1 MTDWMNIE
9 QFMERYTTFFEEMV
23 ELEKVKLSVL
33 MSNDVQAI
41 QANLLEQQSNAKRIE
56 NIEIERQNFFR
67 VHGFNE
73 LSLREV
79 IALCDTDTKIK
90 LEHTY
95 ERLQHA
101 ISQIKYNNRKSME
114 IIHMNLYCS
123 SCGGTLRCVPHF

>member
-1 MTDWMNIE
+1 MINWLNIE
-9 QFMERYTTFFEEMV
+9 QFMERYTMFFEEMV

-56 NIEIERQNFFR
+56 NIEIERQNFCQ

-79 IALCDTDTKIK
+79 IALCDTEQKVV

-114 IIHMNLYCS
+114 IIHMNLSIYQAAEV
-123 SCGGTLRCVPHF
+123 R

>member
-9 QFMERYTTFFEEMV
+9 HFMERYTTFFEEMV

-56 NIEIERQNFFR
+56 NIEIERQNFFKL
-67 VHGFNE
+67 HDFEN

-79 IALCDTDTKIK
+79 IALCDTEQKVVF
-90 LEHTY
+90 EHTY

-101 ISQIKYNNRKSME
+101 ISQIKYNNRKSIE
-114 IIHMNLYCS
+114 IIHMNLSIYQAAEV
-123 SCGGTLRCVPHF
+123 R

>member
-9 QFMERYTTFFEEMV
+9 QFMERNTTCFEEMV

-56 NIEIERQNFFR
+56 NIEIERQNFFQ

-79 IALCDTDTKIK
+79 IALCDTEQKVV

-114 IIHMNLYCS
+114 IIHMNLNIVQAA
-123 SCGGTLRCVPHF
+123 GVR

>member
-1 MTDWMNIE
+1 MINWMNIE

-56 NIEIERQNFFR
+56 NIEIERQNFFQ

-79 IALCDTDTKIK
+79 IALCDTEQKVV

-101 ISQIKYNNRKSME
+101 ISQIKYHNRKSME
-114 IIHMNLYCS
+114 IIHMNLSIYQAAEV
-123 SCGGTLRCVPHF
+123 R

>member
-56 NIEIERQNFFR
+56 NIEIERQNFFQ

-79 IALCDTDTKIK
+79 IALCDTEQKVV

-114 IIHMNLYCS
+114 IIHMNLSIYQAAEV
-123 SCGGTLRCVPHF
+123 R

>member
-1 MTDWMNIE
+1 MINWLNIE
-9 QFMERYTTFFEEMV
+9 QFMERYTMFFEEMV

-56 NIEIERQNFFR
+56 NIEIERQNFFQ

-79 IALCDTDTKIK
+79 IALCDTEQKVV

-101 ISQIKYNNRKSME
+101 ISQIKYHNRKSME
-114 IIHMNLYCS
+114 IIHMNLNIVQAA
-123 SCGGTLRCVPHF
+123 GVR

>member
-9 QFMERYTTFFEEMV
+9 AFMERYTSFFEHMV
-23 ELEKVKLSVL
+23 ENEKVKLNVL
-33 MSNDVQAI
+33 LSNDVQAI

-56 NIEIERQNFFR
+56 NIELERQDFFNKQ
-67 VHGFNE
+67 GFAE

-79 IALCDTDTKIK
+79 IALCDTDLKVK

-101 ISQIKYNNRKSME
+101 ISQIKYHNRKSME
-114 IIHMNLYCS
+114 IIHMNLNIYQAAEV
-123 SCGGTLRCVPHF
+123 R

>member
-1 MTDWMNIE
+1 MINWLNIE
-9 QFMERYTTFFEEMV
+9 QFMERYTMFFEEMV

-56 NIEIERQNFFR
+56 NIEIERQNFFQ

-114 IIHMNLYCS
+114 IIHMNLNIVQAA
-123 SCGGTLRCVPHF
+123 GVR

>member
-56 NIEIERQNFFR
+56 NIEIERQNFFQ

-79 IALCDTDTKIK
+79 IALCDTEQKVV

-101 ISQIKYNNRKSME
+101 ISQIKYHNRKSME
-114 IIHMNLYCS
+114 IIHMNLSIYQAAEV
-123 SCGGTLRCVPHF
+123 R

>member
-1 MTDWMNIE
+1 MINWMNIE

-56 NIEIERQNFFR
+56 NIEIERQNFFQ

-79 IALCDTDTKIK
+79 IALCDSEQKVV

-114 IIHMNLYCS
+114 IIHMNLNIVQAA
-123 SCGGTLRCVPHF
+123 GVR

>member
-33 MSNDVQAI
+33 MTNDVQAI

-56 NIEIERQNFFR
+56 NIEIERQNFFQ

-79 IALCDTDTKIK
+79 IALCDTEQKVV

-101 ISQIKYNNRKSME
+101 ISQIKYHNRKSME
-114 IIHMNLYCS
+114 IIHMNLNIVQAA
-123 SCGGTLRCVPHF
+123 GVR

>member
-56 NIEIERQNFFR
+56 NIEIERQNFFQ

-79 IALCDTDTKIK
+79 IALCDTEQKVV

-114 IIHMNLYCS
+114 IIHMNLNIVQAA
-123 SCGGTLRCVPHF
+123 GVR

>member
-9 QFMERYTTFFEEMV
+9 QFMEHYTTFFEEMV

-56 NIEIERQNFFR
+56 NIEIERQNFFQ

-79 IALCDTDTKIK
+79 IALCDTEQKVV

-101 ISQIKYNNRKSME
+101 ISQIKYHNRKSME
-114 IIHMNLYCS
+114 IIHMNLSIYQAAEV
-123 SCGGTLRCVPHF
+123 R

>member
-33 MSNDVQAI
+33 MTNDVQAI

-56 NIEIERQNFFR
+56 NIEIERQNFFQ

-79 IALCDTDTKIK
+79 IALCDTEQKVD
-90 LEHTY
+90 LEQTY

-101 ISQIKYNNRKSME
+101 ISQIKYHNRKSME
-114 IIHMNLYCS
+114 IIHMNLNIYQAAEV
-123 SCGGTLRCVPHF
+123 R